1 MGRGTILSGGTDGLY
16 SIEIDFGEAERD
28 ARVVKIDAQ
37 IAKLNIEIADT
48 EAAILA
54 AEAATAAAL
63 AALSAAVEA
72 MASAIEAEGPAAGDV
87 LKPAVEKA
95 AEAAGAARAAEAAA
109 RLPRDYKIAERT
121 NLVDRKRALLAAA
134 VKTTRQAGC
143 ADLTEDATGEVATI
157 EIPGEDQAILIAPGG
172 RAPADADG
180 ALMARELMTPEQVFF
195 NAAVLPG
202 WQKWKPGYRKA
213 TITAINEE
221 TGRVDVDL
229 DPATSSANRLNVNQ
243 SETLAD
249 VEVVYMDCNADAF
262 DVGDRVIVEFD
273 GMTWGSPKVIGFV
286 ENPKPC
292 SWVYVGGGT
301 RARLACLRPGLIDQ
315 IIAGGVGQ
323 VWLNGSGPYTL
334 EQSISVPLYSGG
346 VTTILPPGYWSIIFW
361 EWRGPDNN
369 LLPDRREGESGFE
382 FERPLLTIQF
392 LMTPPAYVSG
402 GGLSSP
408 YFVNGYADVTVN
420 SVLDGFI
427 EYPPPLAEYPHKNI
441 VEVRITIGGEKVLH
455 FAYSS
460 IGFSGQLDHGVIYY
474 KGVPARLLPGS
485 TNTFAILE
493 NYEFR
498 GA

>member
-95 AEAAGAARAAEAAA
+95 AAAAGAARAAEAAA

-121 NLVDRKRALLAAA
+121 NLVDRKRALLAAT
-134 VKTTRQAGC
+134 VKTTRQAWC

-346 VTTILPPGYWSIIFW
+346 VTTILPPGFWSIIFW

-441 VEVRITIGGEKVLH
+441 VEVRITVGGEKVLH

-460 IGFSGQLDHGVIYY
+460 IGFSGQLDYGVIYY